1 MPQNRIISITPNKKV
16 AGQRECDGIREKSHK
31 AR

>member
-1 MPQNRIISITPNKKV
+1 MPQNKIISITSKKKV